1 MPSLR
6 DMRAR
11 IQSVKNTQQITRAMK
26 MVSAAKLRR
35 AQDQIVNMRPYAG
48 RIWQLISNIALTH
61 RVEHPL
67 LNNDGGA
74 EAKKILCVVV
84 TSDRGLC
91 GGFNNTVCRF
101 TEKFIRENKSKY
113 EKMDFIF
120 IGRKGA
126 DYFKRRQVVAKQVML
141 NLARE
146 ISYTM
151 AAKIAHA
158 CMTEFMSG
166 EYDEIRFI
174 YNEFKSAIS
183 QKLVVERLLPLD
195 VSNATLASNEGTK
208 APFSVDYI
216 FEPKPEDMIEE
227 LLVQHFA
234 VQVYRCLSESV
245 AAEHAARMSSM
256 ENATKNAKEMIAKMT
271 LVYNKV
277 RQASITKELIEICS
291 GAEAVSGS

>member
-35 AQDQIVNMRPYAG
+35 AQDQVVNMRPYAN
-48 RIWQLISNIALTH
+48 RIWQVISNIAITQ

-67 LNNDGGA
+67 LSSTG
-74 EAKKILCVVV
+74 ETKKILCVVV

-91 GGFNNTVCRF
+91 GGFNNTICRF
-101 TEKFIRENKSKY
+101 TEKFIRDNKNNY

-120 IGRKGA
+120 IGRKGG
-126 DYFKRRQVVAKQVML
+126 DYFKRRGIVAKKVLL

-146 ISYTM
+146 ISYSM
-151 AAKIAHA
+151 AAEIANS
-158 CMTEFMSG
+158 CMNEFATG

-195 VSNATLASNEGTK
+195 ISNATLSSATEAK
-208 APFSVDYI
+208 APQSVDYI
-216 FEPKPEDMIEE
+216 FEPQPEDMIEE
-227 LLVQHFA
+227 LLNQHFA
-234 VQVYRCLSESV
+234 IQVYRCLSESV
-245 AAEHAARMSSM
+245 AAEHAARMSAM
-256 ENATKNAKEMIAKMT
+256 ENASKNAKEMIAKMT

-291 GAEAVSGS
+291 GAEAVNG

>member
-35 AQDQIVNMRPYAG
+35 AQDQIVNMRPYANK
-48 RIWQLISNIALTH
+48 ILQIMAHISTTQ

-67 LNNDGGA
+67 LSSGS
-74 EAKKILCVVV
+74 ESKRILLVVL

-91 GGFNNTVCRF
+91 GGFNSGVNRF
-101 TEKFIRENKSKY
+101 TDKFIKENSNKY
-113 EKMDFIF
+113 EKMDYIF

-126 DYFKRRQVVAKQVML
+126 DYFKRRGIVAKKTML

-146 ISYTM
+146 ISYGL
-151 AAKIAHA
+151 ASEVAGI

-166 EYDEIRFI
+166 NYSEIKFV

-183 QKLVVERLLPLD
+183 QNLTVERLLPIDL
-195 VSNATLASNEGTK
+195 SNEPLLDRTDIK
-208 APFSVDYI
+208 FPFSKDLI
-216 FEPKPEDMIEE
+216 FEPSPELMIEE
-227 LLVQHFA
+227 LLAQHFA
-234 VQVYRCLSESV
+234 VQVYRCMSESV
-245 AAEHAARMSSM
+245 AAEHAARMTSM
-256 ENATKNAKEMIAKMT
+256 ENATKNAKEMIGKMT
-271 LVYNKV
+271 LIYNKV

>member
-35 AQDQIVNMRPYAG
+35 AQEHIVSMRPYAN
-48 RIWQLISNIALTH
+48 RIWQLVSNIALTQ

-67 LNNDGGA
+67 LKDVV
-74 EAKKILCVVV
+74 ETKKILCVVI

-101 TEKFIRENKSKY
+101 TERFINENKNKY
-113 EKMDFIF
+113 EKMDFVF

-126 DYFKRRQVVAKQVML
+126 DYFKRRGVVAKQVML

-146 ISYTM
+146 ISYKM
-151 AAKIAHA
+151 AQDIAKA
-158 CMTEFMSG
+158 CMKEFVSN
-166 EYDEIRFI
+166 EYDEIRFV

-183 QKLVVERLLPLD
+183 QKLVVERMLPIEMG
-195 VSNATLASNEGTK
+195 NATLTK
-208 APFSVDYI
+208 NDDTKSLFSADYI
-216 FEPKPEDMIEE
+216 FEPKPEEMINE
-227 LLVQHFA
+227 LLEQHFSA
-234 VQVYRCLSESV
+234 QVYRCLSESI
-245 AAEHAARMSSM
+245 AAEHASRMSSM
-256 ENATKNAKEMIAKMT
+256 ENATKNAKEMIGKMT

-277 RQASITKELIEICS
+277 RQATITKELIEICS
-291 GAEAVSGS
+291 GAEAVNGA

>member
-35 AQDQIVNMRPYAG
+35 AQDQIVNMRPYAN
-48 RIWQLISNIALTH
+48 RILQIISNVAITE
-61 RVEHPL
+61 RVQHPL
-67 LNNDGGA
+67 LSGVTGG
-74 EAKKILCVVV
+74 KKILMVVL

-91 GGFNNTVCRF
+91 GGFNNTICRF
-101 TEKFIRENKSKY
+101 TERFIKENSSAY

-126 DYFKRRQVVAKQVML
+126 DYFKRRNVRARQVML

-146 ISYTM
+146 ISYHL
-151 AAKIAHA
+151 ASDIAKT

-166 EYDEIRFI
+166 DYDEIRFV

-183 QKLVVERLLPLD
+183 QSMVVERLLPID
-195 VSNATLASNEGTK
+195 ASSATLAGGYEAK
-208 APFSVDYI
+208 IPFSKDMI
-216 FEPKPEDMIEE
+216 FEPTPSEMIEE

-245 AAEHAARMSSM
+245 AAEHAARMTAM
-256 ENATKNAKEMIAKMT
+256 ENATKNAKEMISKMT